1 MQGGLTYAITTSM
14 VDFMAKTKFGVMLRA
29 LRVSKGLKQRQVAEG
44 AGISLSTV
52 GNAESAPH
60 RVMGRDAALR
70 LTHFLGLDDLGS
82 QTLLAAWAETP
93 LSEYSLKQRAT
104 WEKRNALRNKAKGH
118 DRLKLA
124 LVELLGLHLMAVPD
138 AEVCACDFGQVCGVC
153 KALEALGI
161 APFTPADRDKIL
173 TQLVKIQEKITPAT
187 PSA

>member
-1 MQGGLTYAITTSM
+1 M
-14 VDFMAKTKFGVMLRA
+14 VVTRMDYNMESASKKTEFGIMLRA

-44 AGISLSTV
+44 AGISPSTI
-52 GNAESAPH
+52 GNGESAPH

-70 LTHFLGLDDLGS
+70 LTYFFQLDDRKSKQFLE
-82 QTLLAAWAETP
+82 LWERTP
-93 LSEYSLKQRAT
+93 LSEYSKRQKGI

-138 AEVCACDFGQVCGVC
+138 AEVCACDFGSVCGVC
-153 KALEALGI
+153 KALERLGI
-161 APFTPADRDKIL
+161 DPFTPADRDKIL
-173 TQLVKIQEKITPAT
+173 TRLVKIQQDIMPAT

>member
-14 VDFMAKTKFGVMLRA
+14 VDFMAKTKFGITLRA
-29 LRVSKGLKQRQVAEG
+29 LRVAKGLKQRQVAEG

-60 RVMGRDAALR
+60 RVMGRDAAIR
-70 LTHFLGLDDLGS
+70 ITHFFGLDAVGS
-82 QTLLAAWAETP
+82 EAFLAAWSETP

-124 LVELLGLHLMAVPD
+124 LVELLGLHLMALPD
-138 AEVCACDFGQVCGVC
+138 AEICACDFGAICSVC
-153 KALEALGI
+153 KALERVGI

-173 TQLVKIQEKITPAT
+173 TQLVKIQSGLAPPT